1 MMRGKRHYIVQ
12 FCCLMGVFVATML
25 QGFTHAIPLKPLSQY
40 AGNIQVQ
47 HCDLNFQNYLDGT
60 YQDCLAQ
67 QARKHTG
74 FREFYS
80 RCYNQMAYDCFGICA
95 NKHIVEGKDHEFFL
109 TGHIDDVTGKLLRSK
124 YGTVEAAKTI
134 AQQNV
139 RETKTLMDTLRKHG
153 TRFLFVVCPTKPAV
167 YPECLPESYQ
177 DSLSVFCLADYY
189 VQLFKENGIP
199 HIDFY
204 QYFKKQKETFPYPLY
219 TRTGTHWAAS
229 TMPFVCDSL
238 FRKMEEILGC
248 QLPKIHYIDPNPG
261 SKYTEQD
268 GELEHSLNL
277 LFPLAKPKVPRPIFT
292 LQDTV
297 GKSRP
302 NLVVVGDGYFV
313 SLEKTCF
320 LDAFDSWNYLKY
332 NDYVISSNP
341 DYSWK
346 HFKYLPEA
354 RQVLENADI
363 VMAVYTSNYLFDYM
377 NGFTQSAI
385 ALYQKDSS
393 DEDELRSVM
402 ESIKDNP
409 EWLRLIEQQAKER
422 GITMEENLRI
432 NAEYILEQKEQK
444 QP

>member
-95 NKHIVEGKDHEFFL
+95 NKHIGEGKDHEFFL

-204 QYFKKQKETFPYPLY
+204 QYFKEQKETFPYPLY

-422 GITMEENLRI
+422 GISMEENLRI

>member
-1 MMRGKRHYIVQ
+1 MGGKRHYIVQ
-12 FCCLMGVFVATML
+12 FCCLMVVLVATML
-25 QGFTHAIPLKPLSQY
+25 QGFTHAVPLKPLRQY
-40 AGNIQVQ
+40 TGSIQVQ
-47 HCDLNFQNYLDGT
+47 PCELNFKNYIDGT
-60 YQDCLAQ
+60 YQGCLAQ
-67 QARKHTG
+67 QARRHTG

-80 RCYNQMAYDCFGICA
+80 RCYNQMAYDCFGKCA
-95 NKHIVEGKDHEFFL
+95 NKRIVEGRNHEFFL

-124 YGTVEAAKTI
+124 YGTVEKAKII

-139 RETKTLMDTLRKHG
+139 RETLTLMDTLRQHG
-153 TRFLFVVCPTKPAV
+153 TQFLFVFCPTKPAV
-167 YPECLPESYQ
+167 YPEYLPESYQ
-177 DSLSVFCLADYY
+177 DSLSDFCLADYY
-189 VQLFKENGIP
+189 VQLFKENSIP

-204 QYFKKQKETFPYPLY
+204 QYFKTQKETFPYPLY
-219 TRTGTHWAAS
+219 TRTGSHWAAS

-238 FRKMEEILGC
+238 YRKMEEISGY
-248 QLPKIHYIDPNPG
+248 QFPKIHYIDPNLG

-313 SLEKTCF
+313 TLEKTCF
-320 LDAFDSWNYLKY
+320 LEAFNSWNYLKY

-341 DYSWK
+341 DYNWK
-346 HFKYLPEA
+346 RFKYLPEA
-354 RQVLENADI
+354 RQIMENADI
-363 VMAVYTSNYLFDYM
+363 VVAVYTSNYLFDYM

-393 DEDELRSVM
+393 DEDELRSIM

-432 NAEYILEQKEQK
+432 NAEYVLEKKKQK